1 LLINI
6 IVQVDTSTDPVY
18 NNKSFDDVRKYLFD
32 EAKRIYEDGIELI
45 DVVVAAQEKEESGGT
60 SLNIG

>member
-1 LLINI
+1 MLINI